1 MKSAIYDF
9 CNFFSFFVLV
19 LLSSV
24 CIGTEKVIYFS
35 VFSPEH
41 VNCLSNSSAYSFM
54 IEIIYKYSK
63 FSHFYM
69 ISVVAFLVI
78 LWGFFYKNNSL
89 FFKDSQNVCIES
101 LLLYTLCLFPMLLID
116 VIVDIERSD
125 RICLPTYVLPTFK
138 IWLSIV

>member
-1 MKSAIYDF
+1 
-9 CNFFSFFVLV
+9 
-19 LLSSV
+19 
-24 CIGTEKVIYFS
+24 
-35 VFSPEH
+35 
-41 VNCLSNSSAYSFM
+41 
-54 IEIIYKYSK
+54 
-63 FSHFYM
+63 M

-89 FFKDSQNVCIES
+89 FFKDSQYVCIES
-101 LLLYTLCLFPMLLID
+101 LILYTLCLFPMLLID

>member
-1 MKSAIYDF
+1 MIF
-9 CNFFSFFVLV
+9 VIFFSLFC
-19 LLSSV
+19 SSV

-35 VFSPEH
+35 VFSPEQ
-41 VNCLSNSSAYSFM
+41 VNFLSNSSAYSFM
-54 IEIIYKYSK
+54 IEIIYKYNK
-63 FSHFYM
+63 FSHFHM

-101 LLLYTLCLFPMLLID
+101 LLLYTLYLFSMLLID
-116 VIVDIERSD
+116 VIVEIERSD

-138 IWLSIV
+138 I